1 MEHFSRCAAVV
12 LVIAFGAVVLTGFAP
27 AGAEAGDKPLK
38 GSADAAT
45 VKIKDV
51 TIDQVDEAGGTIS
64 VSFGNKEKPTKL
76 VNVPLGKG
84 VRVVA
89 SHVLPGSVNHLPF
102 EWDYVKRLQG
112 KVVSVRLDVAT
123 AGLSVVSIA
132 SGND

>member
-1 MEHFSRCAAVV
+1 MEHFSRYAAVG

-27 AGAEAGDKPLK
+27 AGTEAGDKPRK
-38 GSADAAT
+38 APADAAPVT
-45 VKIKDV
+45 IKDV

-76 VNVPLGKG
+76 VNVPIGKG

-102 EWDYVKRLQG
+102 RWEYVKRLQG
-112 KVVSVRLDVAT
+112 KVVSVRLDAT
-123 AGLSVVSIA
+123 TTGLSVVSIA